1 VKSTVADWISE
12 QLIKKKLLFMLLDP
26 DRVKPDDAANLAQAA
41 ESGAVDALLIGSS
54 LLTGSSLSATVK
66 AVKAVCNLPVILFPG
81 DVTQLSEFADAVLF
95 LSLISGRNPQY
106 LIGEHVKAAPFLYRH
121 KLEAIPTGYILVGG
135 GALTSVQFVS
145 GTLPVPADKPDIASV
160 HALAGQ
166 YLGHKLIY
174 LEGGSGTGQS
184 VLPEMVKQ
192 VRSQL
197 EVPLLVGGGIE
208 NREQALALY
217 RAGADILV
225 IGNSFEQDASVER
238 LREFSSLTEMSYD

>member
-1 VKSTVADWISE
+1 MKSTVADWISE

-174 LEGGSGTGQS
+174 LEGGSGT
-184 VLPEMVKQ
+184 
-192 VRSQL
+192 
-197 EVPLLVGGGIE
+197 
-208 NREQALALY
+208 
-217 RAGADILV
+217 
-225 IGNSFEQDASVER
+225 IGKE
-238 LREFSSLTEMSYD
+238 